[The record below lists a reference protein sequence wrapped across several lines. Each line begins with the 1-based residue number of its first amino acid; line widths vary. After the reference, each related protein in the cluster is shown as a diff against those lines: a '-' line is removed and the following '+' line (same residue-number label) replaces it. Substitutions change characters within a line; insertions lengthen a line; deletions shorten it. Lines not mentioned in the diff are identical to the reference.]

1 MAINK
6 LTSLQAQNF
15 LHTTSHFFTILS
27 KYHRV
32 LPPPPPRG
40 TSHTIQASFMSF
52 ECLHTDLK
60 GEILLELV
68 HFGCGL
74 RELSLFRMVLNPHD

>member
-1 MAINK
+1 
-6 LTSLQAQNF
+6 
-15 LHTTSHFFTILS
+15 
-27 KYHRV
+27 
-32 LPPPPPRG
+32 
-40 TSHTIQASFMSF
+40 MSF
-52 ECLHTDLK
+52 EWLHTDLK